1 MKLKNAVIG
10 QVVQIK
16 NIHEEPTECSERTSY
31 EYGVNIE
38 EHEGVIVSEPD
49 EDGDVLVEFGDWF
62 RHTTFPNRKHLY
74 VHHSKL
80 RKVK

>member
-1 MKLKNAVIG
+1 MKLKNVKVG

-16 NIHEEPTECSERTSY
+16 NIHEEPTDSDARTCY
-31 EYGVNIE
+31 QFGVNIE

-49 EDGDVLVEFGDWF
+49 YLGDVRVQFGEWF
-62 RHTTFPNRKHLY
+62 EHQAAPERNYLF

>member
-16 NIHEEPTECSERTSY
+16 NIHEPPTEGDARTCY
-31 EYGVNIE
+31 RYGVTVE

-49 EDGDVLVEFGDWF
+49 YAGDVRVEFDDWF
-62 RHTTFPNRKHLY
+62 EHATDPNRDYLY

>member
-10 QVVQIK
+10 KVVQIK
-16 NIHEEPTECSERTSY
+16 DIHEYPTDRCPCTCY

-38 EHEGVIVSEPD
+38 EHEGVIVSCPD
-49 EDGDVLVEFGDWF
+49 EDGDVRVQFGDWF
-62 RHTTFPNRKHLY
+62 EHIRCPDRNYLY

>member
-16 NIHEEPTECSERTSY
+16 NIHEEPTECSDRTAY
-31 EYGVNIE
+31 GYGVNTE
-38 EHEGVIVSEPD
+38 EHTGVIVCRPD
-49 EDGDVLVEFGDWF
+49 VDGDVRVEFSDWF
-62 RHTTFPNRKHLY
+62 KHTTFSNRNYLY

>member
-16 NIHEEPTECSERTSY
+16 YLHEKPTECSLRTAY
-31 EYGVNIE
+31 ECGVNTGT
-38 EHEGVIVSEPD
+38 HQGVIVSSPD
-49 EDGDVLVEFGDWF
+49 EAGDVRVQFGDWF
-62 RHTTFPNRKHLY
+62 KHATVPDRDYLY

-80 RKVK
+80 HKVK

>member
-1 MKLKNAVIG
+1 MKLENAVIG

-16 NIHEEPTECSERTSY
+16 NIHEEPTECSDRTAY

-38 EHEGVIVSEPD
+38 EHEGVIVSHPD
-49 EDGDVLVEFGDWF
+49 EDDDVRVQFGDWF
-62 RHTTFPNRKHLY
+62 EHAADPDRDYLY

>member
-16 NIHEEPTECSERTSY
+16 CIYEKPIEYSPCTAY

-38 EHEGVIVSEPD
+38 EHEGVIVSHPD
-49 EDGDVLVEFGDWF
+49 KDGDVRVQFGDWF
-62 RHTTFPNRKHLY
+62 EHSAAPDRDYLY
-74 VHHSKL
+74 VHPSKL

>member
-10 QVVQIK
+10 KVVQIK
-16 NIHEEPTECSERTSY
+16 DIYEAPTECSDRTAY
-31 EYGVNIE
+31 GYGVNIE
-38 EHEGVIVSEPD
+38 EYTGVIVCRPD
-49 EDGDVLVEFGDWF
+49 VDGDVRVEFDDRF
-62 RHTTFPNRKHLY
+62 KHTIYPNRNYLY

>member
-10 QVVQIK
+10 RVVQIK
-16 NIHEEPTECSERTSY
+16 NIYEEPTDWCSRTC
-31 EYGVNIE
+31 YGYGMNIE
-38 EHEGVIVSEPD
+38 EHTGVIVSLPD
-49 EDGDVLVEFGDWF
+49 EDGDVRVEFDDWF
-62 RHTTFPNRKHLY
+62 KHATVPDRDYLY

>member
-16 NIHEEPTECSERTSY
+16 DIYDYPTDCCSCTCY
-31 EYGVNIE
+31 NYGVNID
-38 EHEGVIVSEPD
+38 EHEGVIVSRPD
-49 EDGDVLVEFGDWF
+49 EDGDVRVEFDDWF
-62 RHTTFPNRKHLY
+62 EHATVPDRDYLY